1 MADQASRLT
10 SGKAS
15 GKAPGFRQ
23 TPEARGPSLSERQQ
37 NLSECHCPADAAVL
51 AFGAV
56 RLRRIQSAVRAA
68 TGTGTLTPSIRD
80 WSLDPYAVD

>member
-1 MADQASRLT
+1 MARPRRPT
-10 SGKAS
+10 W
-15 GKAPGFRQ
+15 R
-23 TPEARGPSLSERQQ
+23 
-37 NLSECHCPADAAVL
+37 VL